1 MQLFSIGLALM
12 NPDGTVQLDR
22 HGTGWAGELRYM
34 EADLVTDSRIKAGE
48 VRRTPYRPRSRANFS
63 P

>member
-1 MQLFSIGLALM
+1 MG
-12 NPDGTVQLDR
+12 VQLDR

-48 VRRTPYRPRSRANFS
+48 VSRTPSRF
-63 P
+63 